1 MSLAAAFPAR
11 TGRLDPRVVAGTWYV
26 TRTSLPL
33 WRRLDNPSVT
43 YAPLPDGRVV
53 DTVRATAGGRPRLI
67 VGLDRPLHP
76 SPGHGPDGEGRF
88 EWRGLAFPT
97 RFTPSRWEVLA
108 HDPAGAEWAVT
119 VFAPT
124 PFTPAGLDVYTRAPR
139 LLPDLE
145 TSLLRL
151 LETLPQARAFVPR
164 LFAPRHD

>member
-1 MSLAAAFPAR
+1 MSLAASFPAR
-11 TGRLDPRVVAGTWYV
+11 TGLDPRVVAGTWYV

-43 YAPLPDGRVV
+43 YAPLPGGQVV
-53 DTVRATAGGRPRLI
+53 DTVRAAAAGRPRLI
-67 VGLDRPLHP
+67 VGLDRPL
-76 SPGHGPDGEGRF
+76 GDGRF
-88 EWRGLAFPT
+88 EWRGLSFPT

-108 HDPAGAEWAVT
+108 HDPQAQTWAVT
-119 VFAPT
+119 VFART

-145 TSLLRL
+145 PPLLRL
-151 LETLPQARAFVPR
+151 LETLPQAQPFVPR